1 MKFKENEFNLN
12 LTISKYSPFLRGIIS
27 PSNISFV
34 YLELFKI
41 VKKINS
47 GKESFLNGDF
57 GKIDDKI
64 FTVSNGTGCLNYFI
78 YHLWK
83 F

>member
-12 LTISKYSPFLRGIIS
+12 LIISKYSPFLCGIIS
-27 PSNISFV
+27 PSNKSFV
-34 YLELFKI
+34 YLEPLKI

-47 GKESFLNGDF
+47 GKESFLNRDF

-64 FTVSNGTGCLNYFI
+64 FAVSNRNGCLIYFI
-78 YHLWK
+78 YHL
-83 F
+83 